1 MKTVVSITSYPPR
14 INIVPQTIQ
23 SVLGQKPAPDLVVLY
38 LSEDQFPDKKIPA
51 ELTAMVK
58 ANKSFQI
65 RWTKKDTRSYKK
77 LIPALHDFPDD
88 LIVVVDD
95 DVMYPDGWFARLIAA
110 HKKYPN
116 AVIGNYVYRI
126 DLNRPYK
133 RWRKLQNK
141 LWRQWFFGRPSFKN
155 NATGVGGV
163 LYPPHSLHPD
173 VFREDLFTSLA
184 PTNDDIWFWA
194 MSVLNGTKIAIVP
207 NPIRDLPLIANSQT
221 ISLWSENKS
230 DNKNDESLKAILAH
244 YPKLKKLI

>member
-1 MKTVVSITSYPPR
+1 MKTVISLTSYPPR
-14 INIVPQTIQ
+14 INIVPQTIL
-23 SVLGQKPAPDLVVLY
+23 SLLVQKPAPDLIVLY
-38 LSEDQFPDKKIPA
+38 LAESQFPGGKIPA
-51 ELTAMVK
+51 ELTTMAK
-58 ANKSFQI
+58 KNKSFQI
-65 RWTKKDTRSYKK
+65 RWTKDTRSYKK

-88 LIVVVDD
+88 IIIVVDD
-95 DVMYPDGWFARLIAA
+95 DVIYPQEWFERLINA

-141 LWRQWFFGRPSFKN
+141 FWRRWFFGRPSFKN

-173 VFREDLFTSLA
+173 VFREDLFKTLA

-194 MSVLNGTKIAIVP
+194 MSVLNGTEIAIVP
-207 NPIRDLPLIANSQT
+207 NPIKDLPLIANSQVV
-221 ISLWSENKS
+221 SLWSENKS
-230 DNKNDESLKAILAH
+230 DNKNNESLNAILNH